1 VPAVSAALGA
11 DVATLQPC
19 GTTDRQILRREG
31 RAGSALS
38 TTALIV
44 SLAILVATLAFFA
57 DRSHNGD
64 FFLQLL
70 GGRFVAIHGFVN
82 QDPFPTISHGQP
94 WLNQQWLSELAF
106 YGVARAVGYAGL
118 AVVYSTL
125 LALPILVLLRSCRSK
140 GIGMLLIAAALYVP
154 VLTSIA
160 HPRAAGFTVLLFSVL
175 VAMMA
180 AALRGRFPPISGRG
194 GWLWWAL
201 IPLLFALWANLHG
214 GFVAGLLLIA
224 AVAAGSALDRR
235 AERPSELR
243 PRQLAA
249 LAVSGLLAVAAIT
262 VATPLG
268 GQIWSYIVSLRNPGI
283 SLASGEW
290 RSSLHSTP
298 AVVYLV
304 SASALAAWLWARTPR
319 PRPLMPLLVAATFIG
334 FGALAVRNLVFVGPA
349 MVLVIACA
357 APDRD
362 HAIGLRR
369 AAAACAAALAA
380 GLLLGADPDLPRNQP
395 PFGSALVRYAI
406 AHPPRVGR
414 IAAYAGTGSYILWR
428 SPQTPVVLDGWL
440 EHFSA
445 QQLRETYTLLDAR
458 SADPTPYV
466 RKLGVGAVIA
476 TRPRAVR
483 SLERHGFVVR
493 FAGLAGTYLVG
504 AWADSQ
510 GSSRGIGPTGRRQRS
525 PLQAASAL
533 SRAASQT
540 TTLR

>member
-1 VPAVSAALGA
+1 VPVALGA
-11 DVATLQPC
+11 DVAPLQA
-19 GTTDRQILRREG
+19 GGITGRQTSRREE
-31 RAGSALS
+31 RTGSALS

-82 QDPFPTISHGQP
+82 QDPFPTVSHGQP

-118 AVVYSTL
+118 AVVYATL
-125 LALPILVLLRSCRSK
+125 LALPILVLLRSIRSK
-140 GIGMLLIAAALYVP
+140 GIGMLLIGAALYVP
-154 VLTSIA
+154 VLISIA
-160 HPRAAGFTVLLFSVL
+160 RPRAAGFTVLAFAVL
-175 VAMMA
+175 VALMA
-180 AALRGRFPPISGRG
+180 AALRGRFPPHPGRR
-194 GWLWWAL
+194 GWLWWGL

-214 GFVAGLLLIA
+214 GFVAGLLLVA
-224 AVAAGSALDRR
+224 AVAAGSVIDRR
-235 AERPSELR
+235 AEPPSGLR
-243 PRQLAA
+243 PGQLAA
-249 LAVSGLLAVAAIT
+249 LSLSGLLAVAAVS

-268 GQIWSYIVSLRNPGI
+268 GQIWSYIGSFRNPGI
-283 SLASGEW
+283 SLVSGEW
-290 RSSLHSTP
+290 RSSLLSTP
-298 AVVYLV
+298 AVIYLV
-304 SASALAAWLWARTPR
+304 GTGALAAWLWARIPR
-319 PRPLMPLLVAATFIG
+319 PRPLTPLLVAATFIG
-334 FGALAVRNLVFVGPA
+334 FGALAVRNLVYVGPA

-357 APDRD
+357 APDRV

-395 PFGSALVRYAI
+395 SFGSGLVRYAI

-428 SPQTPVVLDGWL
+428 SPRTPVVLNGWL

-445 QQLRETYTLLDAR
+445 QQLRETYALLDAR

-476 TRPRAVR
+476 TRPRTVR
-483 SLERHGFVVR
+483 LLERHGFVVK
-493 FAGLAGTYLVG
+493 FAGPAGAYLVG

-510 GSSRGIGPTGRRQRS
+510 GSGRGIGPAARRHGG
-525 PLQAASAL
+525 PLQTASTF
-533 SRAASQT
+533 SRAASEA